1 MLAGM
6 KRWIAC
12 AALAVAGIAAVAAPA
27 QAHGRARVHL
37 GVVIGGPLFWHPWYY
52 GAPYYYDYGPP
63 VVVRQEP
70 QVYIEK
76 DPQGTELDATQY
88 WYYCPDSKTYY
99 PYVKQCASSWQKQ
112 IPHAPA
118 Q

>member
-6 KRWIAC
+6 KRALLVLALIAG
-12 AALAVAGIAAVAAPA
+12 GIASLPA
-27 QAHGRARVHL
+27 WAHHWGRARVHL
-37 GVVIGGPLFWHPWYY
+37 GVVIGAPLFWHPWYY
-52 GAPYYYDYGPP
+52 GSPYYYDYGPP

-70 QVYIEK
+70 PVYIEK
-76 DPQGTELDATQY
+76 APAETQPDATQY

-99 PYVKQCASSWQKQ
+99 PYVKQCASPWQKQ
-112 IPHAPA
+112 VPHAPA